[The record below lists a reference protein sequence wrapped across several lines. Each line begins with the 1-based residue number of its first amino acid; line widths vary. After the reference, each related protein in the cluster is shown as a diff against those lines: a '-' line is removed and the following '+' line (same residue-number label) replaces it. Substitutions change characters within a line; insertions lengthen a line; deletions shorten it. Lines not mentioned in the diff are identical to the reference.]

1 VTPTSRWPAP
11 RAALYAV
18 TVVLA
23 LAFSYDLLRKPI
35 QIPDSLIDLLHM
47 QESSSVSATFW
58 AAVEQRA
65 YLRPLRIAQ
74 VKALFDLAQGQHYQ
88 LMFRGFHA
96 LLIVGVLL
104 LFVRALR
111 VRSWIDFSAGI
122 FALMVL
128 TGTFTF
134 RGTVREAFPINHF
147 AEVLLFCLAVLNLAQ
162 SRGGRWVDV
171 AAGTSFLAASLTLES
186 GLLVWVVAVVAYGS
200 GLRGISARGVGA
212 MTLLLIG
219 YFAVRFLYLSTGA
232 PGLDER
238 NAGVWITLYEPNELI
253 RRFGE
258 NPTWFYAYNV
268 VASMLTVLC
277 ADPERGVFWLARAWV
292 DGRVPPHLLLS
303 VVLTTTTTV
312 WMGWAVLRRLR
323 GRATGWLREDDQFV
337 AIFVALLLANAAMS
351 YAYTKHEI
359 VSVAGAFYAYAA
371 FVAAR
376 YTVTAVRETSAAPAG
391 VLLVLLVAG
400 LSTLWAFRSV
410 GVHHVIQ
417 IQAFKEQLQWARL
430 DPARL
435 DERDNYPSDARAQ
448 ALAAQLRRDALELR
462 LANPS
467 LLRAWPDSWWGE

>member
-1 VTPTSRWPAP
+1 VA
-11 RAALYAV
+11 
-18 TVVLA
+18 VVLA
-23 LAFSYDLLRKPI
+23 LSFSYDLLRKPI

-47 QESSSVSATFW
+47 QKSPSVSATFW
-58 AAVEQRA
+58 GAVDQRA

-88 LMFRGFHA
+88 MVFRGFHA

-104 LFVRALR
+104 LFTRALR
-111 VRSWIDFSAGI
+111 VASWTDFAAAV

-128 TGTFTF
+128 TGMYTF

-147 AEVLLFCLAVLNLAQ
+147 AEVLLFCLLAFNLAQ
-162 SRGGRWVDV
+162 SRGGWWVDV
-171 AAGTSFLAASLTLES
+171 AAAASFMLASLTLES
-186 GLLVWVVAVVAYGS
+186 GLLVWVVAATAYAFGM
-200 GLRGISARGVGA
+200 RGVSARGLGA
-212 MTLLLIG
+212 MTVLLAG
-219 YFAVRFLYLSTGA
+219 YLAVRFLYLSTGA

-238 NAGVWITLYEPNELI
+238 TAGVWVTLYEPDELI
-253 RRFGE
+253 RRFGD

-268 VASMLTVLC
+268 VASILTVLC
-277 ADPERGVFWLARAWV
+277 ADPERGVFWLARAWMEN
-292 DGRVPPHLLLS
+292 RVPPHLVLS
-303 VVLTTTTTV
+303 VMLTTTTSA
-312 WMGWAVLRRLR
+312 WIGWAVFVRLRRK
-323 GRATGWLREDDQFV
+323 ATGWLREDDQFIAV
-337 AIFVALLLANAAMS
+337 FMALLLANAAMS

-359 VSVAGAFYAYAA
+359 VSVAGAFYAFAA

-376 YTVTAVRETSAAPAG
+376 YTVTAVREAPGLVSRMA
-391 VLLVLLVAG
+391 LLLLVAG

-417 IQAFKEQLQWARL
+417 VQAFKEQLQWARL

-435 DERDNYPSDARAQ
+435 DERDNYPSDAQAQ

-467 LLRAWPDSWWGE
+467 FLPAWPDSWWGE